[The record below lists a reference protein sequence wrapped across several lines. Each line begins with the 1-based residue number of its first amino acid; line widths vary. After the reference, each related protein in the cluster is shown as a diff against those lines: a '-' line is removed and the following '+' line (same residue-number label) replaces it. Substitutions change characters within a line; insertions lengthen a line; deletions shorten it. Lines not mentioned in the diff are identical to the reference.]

1 METPFNQNIVSKE
14 KREHRGKTS
23 IVGSHSRANK
33 TFDLP
38 AHRYTTANREAQGVR
53 DASQAQVTPRTGSLI
68 GCYSGRIKTNSG
80 CLCGLKHPPRK

>member
-1 METPFNQNIVSKE
+1 MSPNQSTVSKE

-23 IVGSHSRANK
+23 IVGSHSQTSKA
-33 TFDLP
+33 FDLP

-53 DASQAQVTPRTGSLI
+53 DASQAQVTPRTGSLT
-68 GCYSGRIKTNSG
+68 GRNSGRIKANSG